1 MSDKKH
7 DGHKVPIN
15 GDGQHNEG
23 EKPSE
28 GAGAEASAEERS
40 LAELMEELERTRA
53 ELTELEKM
61 RAEAKESH
69 DKYLRL
75 YAETENYKKRMNR
88 DAVEGQKYYNEGI
101 IKDLLPVMDNLERAL
116 SHAGEDDPLIEGV
129 RMVKKQFMDVLA
141 KFGVTQVESVGLPF
155 DPEKQQAIMQIET
168 EEYEPGIVVEE
179 FQKGYFLNERI
190 LRPAMVTVAKRPA
203 ENTGE

>member
-7 DGHKVPIN
+7 EGRKVPIN
-15 GDGQHNEG
+15 GGGEHHEEG
-23 EKPSE
+23 KPSE
-28 GAGAEASAEERS
+28 GAEASAEERS
-40 LAELMEELERTRA
+40 LADLMEELEKTKA
-53 ELTELEKM
+53 ELTEIEKI

-101 IKDLLPVMDNLERAL
+101 IKELLPVMDNLDRAL

-129 RMVKKQFMDVLA
+129 RMVKKQFVDVLA
-141 KFGVTQVESVGLPF
+141 KFGVTQVESIGLPF
-155 DPEKQQAIMQIET
+155 DPEKQQAIMQVET
-168 EEYEPGIVVEE
+168 DEYEPGTVVEE

-203 ENTGE
+203 DKSGE

>member
-1 MSDKKH
+1 VSDKKH
-7 DGHKVPIN
+7 DGRKVPIN
-15 GDGQHNEG
+15 GGGEHNEEG
-23 EKPSE
+23 KPSE
-28 GAGAEASAEERS
+28 AAGASAEERS
-40 LAELMEELERTRA
+40 LAELMEELEKTKA

-101 IKDLLPVMDNLERAL
+101 IKELLPVMDNLDRAL

-141 KFGVTQVESVGLPF
+141 KFGVTQVESIGLPF
-155 DPEKQQAIMQIET
+155 DPEKQQAIMQVET
-168 EEYEPGIVVEE
+168 EDYEPGTVVEE

-203 ENTGE
+203 DKSGE

>member
-7 DGHKVPIN
+7 DGRKVPIN
-15 GDGQHNEG
+15 GGGEHNEEG
-23 EKPSE
+23 KPSE
-28 GAGAEASAEERS
+28 AAGASAEERS
-40 LAELMEELERTRA
+40 LAELMEELEKTKA

-101 IKDLLPVMDNLERAL
+101 IKELLPVMDNLDRAL

-141 KFGVTQVESVGLPF
+141 KFGVTQVESIGLPF
-155 DPEKQQAIMQIET
+155 DPEKQQAIMQVET
-168 EEYEPGIVVEE
+168 EDYEPGTVVEE

-203 ENTGE
+203 DKSGE